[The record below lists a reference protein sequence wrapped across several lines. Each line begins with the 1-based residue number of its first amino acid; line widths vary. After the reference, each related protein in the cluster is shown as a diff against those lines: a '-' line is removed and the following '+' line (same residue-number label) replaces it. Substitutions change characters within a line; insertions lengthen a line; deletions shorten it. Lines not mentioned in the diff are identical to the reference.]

1 MTLNFVRY
9 KHSRFSA
16 RFPESFR
23 YSRSHYWMSPQKSG
37 EWRVGFTKFATRM
50 LGELVEADFRVAVG
64 DLVKSG
70 DEIGSVEGFKA
81 ASDIFCGME
90 GVFAGGN
97 PVLLEDACI
106 IRTSPYVDGWLYAVK
121 GEPESQ
127 SLDVHGYIEYLD
139 GIIRRMHEQEKSADS
154 ETL

>member
-1 MTLNFVRY
+1 
-9 KHSRFSA
+9 
-16 RFPESFR
+16 
-23 YSRSHYWMSPQKSG
+23 MSPQKSG

-90 GVFAGGN
+90 GCSREEIPSYWKMRASFA
-97 PVLLEDACI
+97 PHH
-106 IRTSPYVDGWLYAVK
+106 T
-121 GEPESQ
+121 
-127 SLDVHGYIEYLD
+127 
-139 GIIRRMHEQEKSADS
+139 
-154 ETL
+154 